1 MWLLDSSVGRK
12 VVMSITGSALL
23 LFLVFHGSMN
33 VVALFSSEAYNAIC
47 AFLGA
52 NWYALLA
59 SAGLALLVF
68 AHFIYAFILEYR
80 NIKAVGG
87 FRRYSRKTRPKQVEW
102 SSQNMFV
109 LGLIVVLGLALHL
122 VNFWAKMQFQEIIG
136 SHGVMLNGIL
146 VGPTD
151 GAAII
156 AFTFSNIWI
165 VALYLIWLSAIWFH
179 LSHGFWSAL
188 QTMGW
193 NNQIWLS
200 RWQVIGKI
208 FVTLVV
214 LMFVSVVLVFYLK
227 SAGVI
232 CLP

>member
-12 VVMSITGSALL
+12 VLMSVTGAALL
-23 LFLVFHGSMN
+23 LFLLFHGSMN

-59 SAGLALLVF
+59 SVGLAVLVLI
-68 AHFIYAFILEYR
+68 HFILAFVLTYR
-80 NIKAVGG
+80 NLKAVGG
-87 FRRYSRKTRPKQVEW
+87 LKRYSIKTRPKEVEW
-102 SSQNMFV
+102 ASQNMFV
-109 LGLIVVLGLALHL
+109 LGIIVLLGLVLHL
-122 VNFWAKMQFQEIIG
+122 TNFWAKMQLQEIIG
-136 SHGVMLNGIL
+136 SHGVIMNGELIE
-146 VGPTD
+146 PTN

-156 AFTFSNIWI
+156 ALTFSNTWI
-165 VALYLIWLSAIWFH
+165 VILYLIWFAAIWFH

-188 QTMGW
+188 QTLGW
-193 NNQIWLS
+193 NNQIWLK

-208 FVTLVV
+208 FVTLVI
-214 LMFVSVVLVFYLK
+214 LMFVAVVLIFWLK
-227 SAGVI
+227 SVGVI